1 MIIKIQN
8 EMKELNLILPQVDG
22 KFSQGR
28 KFPIDL
34 KIRIERS
41 AGGDAFD
48 SRIGETEM
56 GR

>member
-28 KFPIDL
+28 KFPINL
-34 KIRIERS
+34 KIRIKRS

-48 SRIGETEM
+48 SRIWETEM

>member
-8 EMKELNLILPQVDG
+8 EMKELNLLLPQVDG
-22 KFSQGR
+22 KSSQGR

-34 KIRIERS
+34 KIRIKQS
-41 AGGDAFD
+41 VVGDAFD
-48 SRIGETEM
+48 SRIWEIDM